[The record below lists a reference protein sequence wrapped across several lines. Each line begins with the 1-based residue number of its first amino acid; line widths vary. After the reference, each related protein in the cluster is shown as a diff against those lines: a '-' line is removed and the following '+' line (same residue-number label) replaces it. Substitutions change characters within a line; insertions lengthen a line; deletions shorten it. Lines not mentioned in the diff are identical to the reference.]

1 MANLLSNLSPTVKIA
16 GVSAAAFVALLNSKP
31 TSTSATLP
39 VVTTANNS
47 PTTVTSGDTP
57 QPGAPS
63 NTPIYASGNAPNADT
78 ALRKSNQNI
87 AHVCNLPAAV
97 NQALFKAGSVGRQ
110 IILAI
115 RNGIKALLK
124 FLGITPSSN
133 GLASQLKKLA
143 QDIADATKWVK
154 DLTAQINGLIVYVN
168 AIKQL
173 IAYILSLPSE
183 LIVFFKDCLQKAYA
197 QLQAGYLSVVAD
209 STDSIDTSSS
219 DSIISAAK
227 DVMNQT
233 TQLIS
238 ASVALAAAP
247 ANLAIAALTP
257 GLTPVANTAAQQ
269 AATTAVFSAAGFSN
283 TSGNFSK
290 A

>member
-1 MANLLSNLSPTVKIA
+1 MANLLSNLSPAVKI
-16 GVSAAAFVALLNSKP
+16 GGISAAAFITLLNSKP
-31 TSTSATLP
+31 SASNSTLP
-39 VVTTANNS
+39 VVSSTSSPPVPATT
-47 PTTVTSGDTP
+47 GDSP

-63 NTPIYASGNAPNADT
+63 NTPIYASGNAANSNT

-87 AHVCNLPAAV
+87 AHVCNLPASV
-97 NQALFKAGSVGRQ
+97 NTALFKAGAIGRQ
-110 IILAI
+110 IVLAI
-115 RNGIKALLK
+115 RAGIKALLA

-143 QDIADATKWVK
+143 HDIQDATKWVK
-154 DLTAQINGLIVYVN
+154 DMTEQINGLIVYVN

-173 IAYILSLPSE
+173 ISYILSLPAQ
-183 LIVFFKDCLQKAYA
+183 LISFFKDCLQKAYA

-209 STDSIDTSSS
+209 STDSTDISSS
-219 DSIISAAK
+219 DSIIASVK
-227 DVMNQT
+227 EVIGSTQ
-233 TQLIS
+233 QLIT

-247 ANLAIAALTP
+247 VNLAINALTP
-257 GLTPVANTAAQQ
+257 GLTPVANTQAQQ
-269 AATTAVFSAAGFSN
+269 AATTAVFSSAGFGG

>member
-63 NTPIYASGNAPNADT
+63 NTPIYASGNAPSADT

-87 AHVCNLPAAV
+87 AHVCNLPASV
-97 NQALFKAGSVGRQ
+97 STALFKAGSVGRQ

-115 RNGIKALLK
+115 RNGIKALLA
-124 FLGITPSSN
+124 FLGVTPTSN
-133 GLASQLKKLA
+133 GLSSQLKKLA
-143 QDIADATKWVK
+143 HDIADATKWVK

-173 IAYILSLPSE
+173 IAYILALPSE

-209 STDSIDTSSS
+209 STNSIDTSSS

-227 DVMNQT
+227 DVINQT
-233 TQLIS
+233 SQLIS

-247 ANLAIAALTP
+247 ANLAISALTP
-257 GLTPVANTAAQQ
+257 GLTPVANTQAQQ
-269 AATTAVFSAAGFSN
+269 AATTAVFSAAGFNAPS
-283 TSGNFSK
+283 SAK
-290 A
+290 P